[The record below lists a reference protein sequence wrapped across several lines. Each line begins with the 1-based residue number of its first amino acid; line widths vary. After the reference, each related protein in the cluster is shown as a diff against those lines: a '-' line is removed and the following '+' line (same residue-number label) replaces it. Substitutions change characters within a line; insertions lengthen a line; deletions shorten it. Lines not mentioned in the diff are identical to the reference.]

1 MFSRMQKVTLNIFS
15 SVSSISFIDDAG
27 VKLNWF
33 QVCGRAWT

>member
-15 SVSSISFIDDAG
+15 SVSLISFIDDAS
-27 VKLNWF
+27 VKLIWF